1 VTVTRWE
8 RLPLVAVTTT
18 CTIDVDEKV
27 HESVEVP
34 EPEMLL
40 GVALHEVLLVLRL
53 TTPVKPFRLVRVR
66 LDVPEAPTFTLTLVG
81 LAAIA

>member
-1 VTVTRWE
+1 VTVTTWE
-8 RLPLVAVTTT
+8 RLPLVADMTT
-18 CTIDVDEKV
+18 CTIDVEEKV

-53 TTPVKPFRLVRVR
+53 TTPVKPFRLVTVR
-66 LDVPEAPTFTLTLVG
+66 LDVPAAPTFTLTLDG
-81 LAAIA
+81 FAAMA

>member
-18 CTIDVDEKV
+18 CTIDVAGKV
-27 HESVEVP
+27 HESMEPP

-53 TTPVKPFRLVRVR
+53 TTPVKPFRLVTVR

-81 LAAIA
+81 IAVIA